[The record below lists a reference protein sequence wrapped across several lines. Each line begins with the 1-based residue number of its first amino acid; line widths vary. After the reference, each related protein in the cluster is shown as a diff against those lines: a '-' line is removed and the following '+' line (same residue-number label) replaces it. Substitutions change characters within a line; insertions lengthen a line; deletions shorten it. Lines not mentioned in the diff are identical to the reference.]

1 MKSEPFKIN
10 TSSLNESSK
19 CRSLLGNQKDQIIQL
34 SHTEIN
40 FLNTEINELYEICFQ
55 IRNVTQN
62 SLKIKIRRPA
72 SPFLSVH
79 LSKEGPLAAGL
90 DLKVTVVYESKE
102 NQPVNDKITIL
113 TDFSEV

>member
-10 TSSLNESSK
+10 TSTLNESSK
-19 CRSLLGNQKDQIIQL
+19 CKSLLGSLKEQIIQL
-34 SHTEIN
+34 SHSEVN
-40 FLNTEINELYEICFQ
+40 FLNTEVNELYEISFQ

-62 SLKIKIRRPA
+62 ILKIKLKKPA

-90 DLKVTVVYESKE
+90 DLKVTVVFESKE
-102 NQPVNDKITIL
+102 NQPINDKIVIL
-113 TDFSEV
+113 TDFTEV